1 MWPRLADELLSWLT
15 DLRGLRRA
23 LLTLAILFFTIM
35 LLEVDLGHRPA
46 LARQDSWLA
55 LVPVVWLPVSLV
67 TLMTVQIAPSFATAL
82 IAMAVMA
89 FTAAVGMAGSGLH
102 MMAAGVDLEHLSRVF
117 SSAVW
122 GGHESPNWPV
132 AITLAAVLGFIA
144 SIGAQRGDDGLPCDF
159 AGMMSAL
166 AYALI
171 VAGIAF
177 SALPSLVMISAA
189 CLLSAALLLLAVLI
203 AMLTSAAMERSAP

>member
-1 MWPRLADELLSWLT
+1 MWPRLADELLSWLA
-15 DLRGLRRA
+15 DLRGLRRT

-55 LVPVVWLPVSLV
+55 LVPVVWLPISLV
-67 TLMTVQIAPSFATAL
+67 ILMTVQIVPSFATAL

-89 FTAAVGMAGSGLH
+89 ITAAVGMAGSGLH
-102 MMAAGVDLEHLSRVF
+102 MMAAGVDLGHLSRVF

-144 SIGAQRGDDGLPCDF
+144 SIGSQRSDDGLPCDI

-203 AMLTSAAMERSAP
+203 AMLTSAAIERSAS

>member
-1 MWPRLADELLSWLT
+1 MWSRLADTMQSWLS
-15 DLRGLRRA
+15 DLRGLRRV

-46 LARQDSWLA
+46 LARQESWLA
-55 LVPVVWLPVSLV
+55 LVPVVWLPISLV
-67 TLMTVQIAPSFATAL
+67 ALMTVQIAPSLATAL
-82 IAMAVMA
+82 LAMTVMAV
-89 FTAAVGMAGSGLH
+89 TATIGMAGSGLH
-102 MMAAGVDLEHLSRVF
+102 MMAAGVDLEHLSRAF
-117 SSAVW
+117 SSTVW

-144 SIGAQRGDDGLPCDF
+144 SIGARRSDEGLPCDF
-159 AGMMSAL
+159 AGMASAIG
-166 AYALI
+166 YALI

-189 CLLSAALLLLAVLI
+189 CLLSAALLMLAVLI
-203 AMLTSAAMERSAP
+203 AMLTNAATQRSVS